1 MFQEG
6 PLPEL
11 TPMTYSSQI
20 FNSSSLHQGL
30 SVDDDPVHGG
40 MRRLSLS
47 GEYMQ
52 RIPGGSPSL
61 RHPTRMLKSIESEDT
76 KSAQG
81 SRISIP
87 GSKSSMQGSRPS
99 VFSSQASFMQ
109 SGSRSQMFSSALS
122 NDPISSGANNHN
134 HRDDDTLSLPL
145 SGRTTSPLLH
155 QSSLNS
161 SFEVPTRDEPSGRA
175 PFLVTSHNLGADV
188 KDFAS
193 MTSIPNILSPEL
205 GTVRVPMDLDPKPE
219 SKSESVGSRRLSR
232 DLSALTTLSNDKP
245 KSETKK
251 SKENE
256 ALNKDEETGTPKK
269 GRSRMSRL
277 EMLTSLRASM
287 RKAAKKV
294 SFTKGKK
301 QKENDVVLTNESAL
315 SDQDTTPTKDNPLR
329 RHSDNSEPSPGH
341 VRGAGRTRAYT
352 DFAAQLSQPNLY
364 YPPMPPHSYHHA
376 NTYQQLSQSYGF
388 PYPPVQV
395 PIDDPYRH
403 GGIPRPPPEV
413 TTRYAGMI
421 TPDYSDLTTPDHGR
435 YGNQDGVITPEQ
447 YLQHDGSTSDEY
459 PPHDHYPP
467 QSTSPSGVHRAIS
480 PSMSYTSNEERSTS
494 PDHFPPTSESYHRS
508 RSPTHLVPGKP
519 LPTVHERYKFDE
531 LPSPDMFPPYNSDT
545 FTSPSRRPL
554 LGDTPDFF
562 LEGGGP
568 HMYPPPPLLY
578 PGAIPNGYPIPPR
591 AEYFEDTRRNSLE
604 QGFNRGSDQMG
615 TFQERRSSFDRTS
628 ADHTYHP
635 RQSSYEQPPGDF
647 PHPRPYYNPRR
658 EYEQA
663 ERDKRR
669 SVMSDASDVS
679 TPSRARVSWNT
690 EVIEYVRTPSDGSD
704 FDLNQL

>member
-1 MFQEG
+1 
-6 PLPEL
+6 
-11 TPMTYSSQI
+11 MTYSSQI

-30 SVDDDPVHGG
+30 SVDDDPMHGG
-40 MRRLSLS
+40 VRKLSLS

-81 SRISIP
+81 SRISMP
-87 GSKSSMQGSRPS
+87 GSKNSMQGSRPS
-99 VFSSQASFMQ
+99 VFSSQTSFMQ

-122 NDPISSGANNHN
+122 NEPISSGANK
-134 HRDDDTLSLPL
+134 HREDDTLSLPL
-145 SGRTTSPLLH
+145 SGRTTSPLL
-155 QSSLNS
+155 SLNS
-161 SFEVPTRDEPSGRA
+161 SFEAPTRDEPSGRA
-175 PFLVTSHNLGADV
+175 APFLVASHSLGASG

-219 SKSESVGSRRLSR
+219 SKSESVSSRRLSLINH
-232 DLSALTTLSNDKP
+232 DLSALTTISDDKP
-245 KSETKK
+245 KSEAKK
-251 SKENE
+251 SKELKE
-256 ALNKDEETGTPKK
+256 APKKEEETGTPKK
-269 GRSRMSRL
+269 LRSRMSRL

-301 QKENDVVLTNESAL
+301 QKENVVLTNDSAL
-315 SDQDTTPTKDNPLR
+315 SDQETTPTKDNPLR
-329 RHSDNSEPSPGH
+329 RPSDNSEPSPGD
-341 VRGAGRTRAYT
+341 VRGAGRSRAYT

-364 YPPMPPHSYHHA
+364 YPPMAPHSNYHHP
-376 NTYQQLSQSYGF
+376 NNYQQLSQSYGF

-395 PIDDPYRH
+395 PIDDPFGH
-403 GGIPRPPPEV
+403 GIPRPPPEF

-459 PPHDHYPP
+459 PPHDQYPP
-467 QSTSPSGVHRAIS
+467 QSTSSSDARRAVS
-480 PSMSYTSNEERSTS
+480 PSISYTSNEERSTS
-494 PDHFPPTSESYHRS
+494 PDHFPPTSEPYHRS
-508 RSPTHLVPGKP
+508 RSPIHHAPGKP
-519 LPTVHERYKFDE
+519 LPTVHERYKFDDI
-531 LPSPDMFPPYNSDT
+531 PSPDVFPPYIDS
-545 FTSPSRRPL
+545 FTSPSRRPPPPPG
-554 LGDTPDFF
+554 GDHPEFF
-562 LEGGGP
+562 MEGGA

-578 PGAIPNGYPIPPR
+578 PGGMPNGYPIPPPR
-591 AEYFEDTRRNSLE
+591 GEYFDDRRRNSLE
-604 QGFNRGSDQMG
+604 QHGYNRGLDQMG
-615 TFQERRSSFDRTS
+615 TFHEGRGSYDRTH
-628 ADHTYHP
+628 ADPYHP
-635 RQSSYEQPPGDF
+635 QQGSYEQAPGDF
-647 PHPRPYYNPRR
+647 PHLRPHYNSRR

-663 ERDKRR
+663 EHDKRR
-669 SVMSDASDVS
+669 SVMSDASDLS
-679 TPSRARVSWNT
+679 TASRTRVSWNT
-690 EVIEYVRTPSDGSD
+690 EVIEYARTPSDGSD